1 MKKEQ
6 STRFQRNLREEKE
19 RSRTKMTDKV
29 FDTNQVSVA
38 GEIVSE
44 FVFSHE
50 VFGEGFYCLQIRV
63 GRLSDCYDCI
73 PLMIS
78 ERLMDVK
85 QDYRGK
91 YIEVLGQFRSY
102 NRHEANRNRLVLS
115 VFAREVNICQEEDSD
130 VKPNHIY
137 LDGYICK
144 EPVYRKT
151 PLGREIADLLIAVNR
166 PYGKSDYIPCICW
179 GRNARYAEKF
189 QVGEHIQLWGRIQSR
204 EYQKKISENEVEK
217 RVAYEVSV
225 SKLECIEEESNET
238 DESLMFTL

>member
-1 MKKEQ
+1 
-6 STRFQRNLREEKE
+6 
-19 RSRTKMTDKV
+19 MTDKI
-29 FDTNQVSVA
+29 FDNNQVSVA
-38 GEIVSE
+38 GEVVSE
-44 FVFSHE
+44 FEFSHE
-50 VFGEGFYCLQIRV
+50 VFGEGFYCLHIQV
-63 GRLSDCYDCI
+63 GRLSESFDVI

-85 QDYRGK
+85 ADYRGK

-115 VFAREVNICQEEDSD
+115 VFAREVNICEEEDSE

-144 EPVYRKT
+144 KPVYRKT
-151 PLGREIADLLIAVNR
+151 PLGREIADLLVAVNR

-179 GRNARYAEKF
+179 GRNARFAEKF

-204 EYQKKISENEVEK
+204 EYQKKISENEVEQ

-225 SKLECIEEESNET
+225 SKLECLEEENVREQ
-238 DESLMFTL
+238 EGELFPCE